1 VKKIIDTGW
10 EIKNK
15 KMRGMKMR
23 IIICFGVRTRSWTF
37 FHGEILESN
46 QVKRTPQDYINELI
60 M

>member
-23 IIICFGVRTRSWTF
+23 IIICFGVRTRSQTF
-37 FHGEILESN
+37 FMEKYYGQTE
-46 QVKRTPQDYINELI
+46 
-60 M
+60 